1 MCGILGCIG
10 KFTSPNLKILN
21 HRGPDSSGYYSF
33 NNLYLGHTRLS
44 IQDLSSNGN
53 QPMFSDDKN
62 YIIIFNGEIYN
73 HFDIRNSLINKYK
86 FRSTSD
92 TETVLYAF
100 IEYGIDCLKMFNG
113 IFAFAIYDC
122 INEEIFIARDQ
133 LGVKPLYIYKD
144 ETKLLFSS
152 EIKSFLQFN
161 INKDIDLNGILNYMS
176 FLWSPGETT
185 PFKNVKKLLPGH
197 FLKFKIS
204 NFLSSKAIRYY
215 KIDYNGQYSNLKE
228 LDLINMLEE
237 KLTKAVERQLLSDV
251 PIGFFLSGGLDSSLL
266 LAIAKKINP
275 NTNYD
280 CFTIDNGT
288 DNLSNEGFSNDLY
301 FAKKVADL
309 YNVKLH
315 IVNSEVDILKD
326 FDKMIW
332 HLDEPQADVAPLN
345 VFKIAQLAKD
355 NGIKVLIGGT
365 AGDDLFSGYRRHQA
379 LNLEKYFNIIPRPI
393 LKYCNKVSKYLPSN
407 ISLTRRLRKLLD
419 NINLKA
425 EDRMAS
431 YFSWL
436 PEKVMKELFKNPKI
450 KEISDFSQTNYFKK
464 LSLEIPNEKNNL
476 NKMLYWELNTFL
488 VDHNLNYTDKMAM
501 ATGVEARVPYLDID
515 LVNFSTIIPP
525 HLKLK
530 GYTTK
535 YILKKV
541 AERYLPMDLIY
552 RPKTGFGAPLR
563 KWITKDLDTLIN
575 ERLSFDKLKKRGLFD
590 PEKVSN
596 LIQNNKNGKI
606 DASYTILSLLAIE
619 SWFIQFVDL

>member
-1 MCGILGCIG
+1 MCGILGSIG
-10 KFTSPNLKILN
+10 KFTVPDLNILN
-21 HRGPDSSGYYSF
+21 HRGPDSSGYYVN

-53 QPMFSDDKN
+53 QPMFSVDNN
-62 YIIIFNGEIYN
+62 YVIIFNGEIYN
-73 HFDIRNSLINKYK
+73 HLEFREALRHKYK
-86 FRSTSD
+86 FVSTSD
-92 TETVLYAF
+92 TETVLYSF
-100 IEYGIDCLKMFNG
+100 IEHGMNCLNMFNG
-113 IFAFAIYDC
+113 IFAFAIYD
-122 INEEIFIARDQ
+122 IKNDEIFIARDQ
-133 LGVKPLYIYKD
+133 FGVKPLYIYKD
-144 ETKLLFSS
+144 DDKFLFSS
-152 EIKSFLQFN
+152 EMKSFLQFN
-161 INKDIDLNGILNYMS
+161 INKEININGILNYLS

-185 PFKNVKKLLPGH
+185 PFKHVKKLLPGH
-197 FLKFKIS
+197 YMKFKIK
-204 NFLSSKAIRYY
+204 NFINAIPIRYY
-215 KIDYNGQYSNLKE
+215 KINFNGEYSNLSE
-228 LDLINMLEE
+228 IDLINILDI

-280 CFTIDNGT
+280 CFTIDNGD
-288 DNLSNEGFSNDLY
+288 DNLSDEGFRNDLY

-345 VFKIAQLAKD
+345 VFKIAQLAKE

-379 LNLEKYFNIIPRPI
+379 LNLEKYLDIIPRPI
-393 LKYCNKVSKYLPSN
+393 LEYFKKLSKYLPSN
-407 ISLTRRLRKLLD
+407 ISLFRRLRKILE
-419 NINLKA
+419 NINLKS

-436 PEKVMKELFKNPKI
+436 PEKRMKELFLDPKL
-450 KEISDFSQTNYFKK
+450 KEISDFSQTFFFKK
-464 LSLEIPNEKNNL
+464 LSTEIPNEKNNL
-476 NKMLYWELNTFL
+476 NKMLYWELNSFL

-501 ATGVEARVPYLDID
+501 VTGVEARVPYLDIE

-535 YILKKV
+535 YILKKL

-563 KWITKDLDTLIN
+563 KWIINDLDALIT
-575 ERLSFDKLKKRGLFD
+575 ERLSFDKLKKRGLFN
-590 PEKVSN
+590 PQMVLN
-596 LIQNNKNGKI
+596 LIQNNKDGKI

-619 SWFIQFVDL
+619 SWYIQFVD